1 MPLAITLWANL
12 GKHSGASPTELLKAW
27 NERKDIKDCMDRSI
41 KLSIDSNTMNA
52 NPDASTLLAILSAVP
67 GGVRLDLLQWLVP
80 SVSNIFETVVMLT
93 QLALAEQRSL
103 TLHVQPVICHYMLRH
118 HLLDPA
124 LLKTVHNT
132 FYHFVLERKLDPGHL
147 DFNKHVQDMAS
158 EEANIQAILME
169 PALEAMVSFSWYQFW
184 TRP

>member
-1 MPLAITLWANL
+1 MVT
-12 GKHSGASPTELLKAW
+12 
-27 NERKDIKDCMDRSI
+27 
-41 KLSIDSNTMNA
+41 
-52 NPDASTLLAILSAVP
+52 
-67 GGVRLDLLQWLVP
+67 
-80 SVSNIFETVVMLT
+80 LT

-118 HLLDPA
+118 HLLDLA

-132 FYHFVLERKLDPGHL
+132 FYHFVLKRKSDPGHP